1 LTRFDRIIDIYD
13 LEKYSMKENFL
24 FRIWFYFR
32 NGWGTYFAFI
42 FAAIN
47 TLTVTYFLA
56 IENYP
61 FLNQLFPTFVHYVFI
76 ISVIGV
82 PILIAVG
89 YVHFKRSLAY
99 SAEADIVTEAHP
111 YNFRILPGWN
121 TEVVFPLYL
130 TLSQM
135 MIKWSKNE
143 KLDNEEIEKLG
154 LLQNKIEKLL
164 RGEMVGEPR
173 KKINTKFTNNSEN
186 ED

>member
-1 LTRFDRIIDIYD
+1 
-13 LEKYSMKENFL
+13 MKENFL

-61 FLNQLFPTFVHYVFI
+61 FLNELFPSFVHYVVI
-76 ISVIGV
+76 VSAIGV
-82 PILIAVG
+82 PILVGVG
-89 YVHFKRSLAY
+89 YAHFKRSLAY

-130 TLSQM
+130 TLSEM
-135 MIKWSKNE
+135 MIKWSKDE
-143 KLDNEEIEKLG
+143 KLNNEDIEKLKN
-154 LLQNKIEKLL
+154 LQDKIQKLL

-173 KKINTKFTNNSEN
+173 KKINTKFTSEEKTGN
-186 ED
+186 

>member
-1 LTRFDRIIDIYD
+1 
-13 LEKYSMKENFL
+13 MKQSFF
-24 FRIWFYFR
+24 FRLWFYFR

-56 IENYP
+56 IDEYP
-61 FLNQLFPTFVHYVFI
+61 FLHDLFPTFVHYIVI
-76 ISVIGV
+76 ISSIGI
-82 PILIAVG
+82 PILIGVG
-89 YVHFKRSLAY
+89 YAHFKKSLAY

-130 TLSQM
+130 TLSEM

-143 KLDNEEIEKLG
+143 KLSDGDVKKLQV
-154 LLQNKIEKLL
+154 LQDKIETLL
-164 RGEMVGEPR
+164 KGEMVGEPR
-173 KKINTKFTNNSEN
+173 KKHETRFRP
-186 ED
+186 EDK

>member
-1 LTRFDRIIDIYD
+1 
-13 LEKYSMKENFL
+13 MKENFL

-61 FLNQLFPTFVHYVFI
+61 FLNELFPSFVHYVVI
-76 ISVIGV
+76 VSAIGV
-82 PILIAVG
+82 SILVGVG
-89 YVHFKRSLAY
+89 YAHFKRSLAY

-130 TLSQM
+130 TLSEM
-135 MIKWSKNE
+135 MIKWSKDE
-143 KLDNEEIEKLG
+143 KLNNEDIEKLKN
-154 LLQNKIEKLL
+154 LQDKIQKLL

-173 KKINTKFTNNSEN
+173 KKINTKFTSKEKTDN
-186 ED
+186 

>member
-1 LTRFDRIIDIYD
+1 
-13 LEKYSMKENFL
+13 MKENFL

-61 FLNQLFPTFVHYVFI
+61 FLNELFPSFVHYVVI
-76 ISVIGV
+76 VSAIGV
-82 PILIAVG
+82 PILVGVG
-89 YVHFKRSLAY
+89 YAHFKRSLAY

-130 TLSQM
+130 TLSEM
-135 MIKWSKNE
+135 MIKWSKDE
-143 KLDNEEIEKLG
+143 KLNNEDIEKLKN
-154 LLQNKIEKLL
+154 LQDKIQKLL

-173 KKINTKFTNNSEN
+173 KKINTKFTSKEKTDN
-186 ED
+186 

>member
-1 LTRFDRIIDIYD
+1 
-13 LEKYSMKENFL
+13 MKQSFF
-24 FRIWFYFR
+24 FRLWFYFR

-56 IENYP
+56 IDEYP
-61 FLNQLFPTFVHYVFI
+61 VLYDFFPTFFHYVII
-76 ISVIGV
+76 ISSIGI
-82 PILIAVG
+82 PILVGVG

-130 TLSQM
+130 TLSEM

-143 KLDNEEIEKLG
+143 KLSDGDVKKLQV
-154 LLQNKIEKLL
+154 LQDKIERLL
-164 RGEMVGEPR
+164 KGEMVGEPR
-173 KKINTKFTNNSEN
+173 KKHETRFSPNDK
-186 ED
+186 

>member
-1 LTRFDRIIDIYD
+1 
-13 LEKYSMKENFL
+13 MKQSFF
-24 FRIWFYFR
+24 FRLWFYFR

-56 IENYP
+56 IDEYP
-61 FLNQLFPTFVHYVFI
+61 FLHDLFPTFAYYVII
-76 ISVIGV
+76 ISSIGI
-82 PILIAVG
+82 PILIGVG

-130 TLSQM
+130 TLSEM

-143 KLDNEEIEKLG
+143 KFNDGDIKELQVLQDKIQKL
-154 LLQNKIEKLL
+154 I
-164 RGEMVGEPR
+164 RGGIVGEPR
-173 KKINTKFTNNSEN
+173 KKHETTFGQKDKQMS
-186 ED
+186 

>member
-1 LTRFDRIIDIYD
+1 
-13 LEKYSMKENFL
+13 MKQSFF
-24 FRIWFYFR
+24 FRLWFYFR

-56 IENYP
+56 IEEYP
-61 FLNQLFPTFVHYVFI
+61 FLHDLFPTFVSYVII
-76 ISVIGV
+76 ISSIGI
-82 PILIAVG
+82 PILIGVG

-130 TLSQM
+130 TLSEM

-143 KLDNEEIEKLG
+143 KLDNEDIEKVKT
-154 LLQNKIEKLL
+154 LQAKIEKLL
-164 RGEMVGEPR
+164 NGEMVGEPR
-173 KKINTKFTNNSEN
+173 KKNTTKFTDESDDKN
-186 ED
+186 

>member
-1 LTRFDRIIDIYD
+1 
-13 LEKYSMKENFL
+13 MQGNFL
-24 FRIWFYFR
+24 FRLWFYFR

-56 IENYP
+56 IDNYP
-61 FLNQLFPTFVHYVFI
+61 VLNQLFPTFVHYVLT
-76 ISVIGV
+76 ISAIGI
-82 PILIAVG
+82 PILVAVG
-89 YVHFKRSLAY
+89 YIHFKRSLAY

-130 TLSQM
+130 TLSEM

-143 KLDNEEIEKLG
+143 KLDNDDIEKLT

-173 KKINTKFTNNSEN
+173 KKINTKFTDEPKD

>member
-1 LTRFDRIIDIYD
+1 MQG
-13 LEKYSMKENFL
+13 SFL
-24 FRIWFYFR
+24 FRLWFYFR
-32 NGWGTYFAFI
+32 NGWGTYFAFL

-61 FLNQLFPTFVHYVFI
+61 FLNQLFPTFIHYVLI
-76 ISVIGV
+76 ISAIGI

-89 YVHFKRSLAY
+89 YIHFKRSSAY
-99 SAEADIVTEAHP
+99 SAESDIVTEAHP

-130 TLSQM
+130 TLSEM

-143 KLDNEEIEKLG
+143 KLDDDDIEKLI
-154 LLQNKIEKLL
+154 LLQDKIEKLL

-173 KKINTKFTNNSEN
+173 KKINTKFTDELKD

>member
-1 LTRFDRIIDIYD
+1 
-13 LEKYSMKENFL
+13 MKENFL

-61 FLNQLFPTFVHYVFI
+61 FLNEIFPSFIHYVVI
-76 ISVIGV
+76 ISAIGV
-82 PILIAVG
+82 PILVGVG

-130 TLSQM
+130 TLSEM
-135 MIKWSKNE
+135 MIKWSKDE
-143 KLDNEEIEKLG
+143 KLNNEDIEKLKN
-154 LLQNKIEKLL
+154 LQDKIQKLL

-173 KKINTKFTNNSEN
+173 KKINTKFESE
-186 ED
+186 EEPTD

>member
-1 LTRFDRIIDIYD
+1 
-13 LEKYSMKENFL
+13 MQGNFL
-24 FRIWFYFR
+24 FRLWFYFR

-56 IENYP
+56 IDNYP
-61 FLNQLFPTFVHYVFI
+61 VLNQLFPTFVHYVLT
-76 ISVIGV
+76 ISAIGI
-82 PILIAVG
+82 PILVAVG
-89 YVHFKRSLAY
+89 YIHFKRSLAY

-130 TLSQM
+130 TLSEM

-143 KLDNEEIEKLG
+143 KLDNEDIEKVKT
-154 LLQNKIEKLL
+154 LQAKIEKLL
-164 RGEMVGEPR
+164 NGEMVGEPR
-173 KKINTKFTNNSEN
+173 KKNTTKFTDESEDEN
-186 ED
+186 

>member
-1 LTRFDRIIDIYD
+1 
-13 LEKYSMKENFL
+13 MKENFL

-61 FLNQLFPTFVHYVFI
+61 FLNELFPSFVHYVVI
-76 ISVIGV
+76 VSAIGV
-82 PILIAVG
+82 PILVGVG
-89 YVHFKRSLAY
+89 YAHFKRSLAY

-130 TLSQM
+130 TLSEM
-135 MIKWSKNE
+135 MIKWSKDE
-143 KLDNEEIEKLG
+143 KLNNEDIEKLKN
-154 LLQNKIEKLL
+154 LQDKIQKLL

-173 KKINTKFTNNSEN
+173 KKINTKFTSEEKTDN
-186 ED
+186 

>member
-1 LTRFDRIIDIYD
+1 
-13 LEKYSMKENFL
+13 MKQNFF
-24 FRIWFYFR
+24 FRLWFYFR

-56 IENYP
+56 IDEYP
-61 FLNQLFPTFVHYVFI
+61 VLYDLFPTFLHYVII
-76 ISVIGV
+76 ISSIGI
-82 PILIAVG
+82 PILIGVG

-130 TLSQM
+130 TLSEM
-135 MIKWSKNE
+135 MIKWTKDE
-143 KLDNEEIEKLG
+143 KLNDADIEKLQV
-154 LLQNKIEKLL
+154 LQDKIQKLL
-164 RGEMVGEPR
+164 KGEMVGEPR
-173 KKINTKFTNNSEN
+173 KKIDTTYARKGE
-186 ED
+186 